1 MEDDGETYY
10 RVTVPRLPGLIAY
23 GDDLEEGMAE
33 LEEAKKAWFSSCLR
47 RNVKIPEPLT
57 KKYSG
62 KLLLRMP
69 KSGQT
74 VQVYFST
81 TTVGGDIVYFVENKT
96 INGKDSMI
104 FIPASEVT
112 VSSKVPTYDEFQKQA
127 QSDQKAIQDAYNNR
141 ALKYIVVSPK
151 SKKGAKIYYAYKKS
165 AKAKKVYFK
174 ATKKKIKYGKKYKSS
189 MIVKNGKSRYAYI
202 GKKRYLKT
210 STIKVVSAK
219 YAPVQLSDD
228 LKNLIVQN

>member
-1 MEDDGETYY
+1 M
-10 RVTVPRLPGLIAY
+10 
-23 GDDLEEGMAE
+23 
-33 LEEAKKAWFSSCLR
+33 
-47 RNVKIPEPLT
+47 
-57 KKYSG
+57 
-62 KLLLRMP
+62 LLLQQLFP
-69 KSGQT
+69 
-74 VQVYFST
+74 
-81 TTVGGDIVYFVENKT
+81 
-96 INGKDSMI
+96 
-104 FIPASEVT
+104 
-112 VSSKVPTYDEFQKQA
+112 
-127 QSDQKAIQDAYNNR
+127 IQDAYNNR

>member
-1 MEDDGETYY
+1 MLF
-10 RVTVPRLPGLIAY
+10 RLML
-23 GDDLEEGMAE
+23 
-33 LEEAKKAWFSSCLR
+33 
-47 RNVKIPEPLT
+47 PL
-57 KKYSG
+57 
-62 KLLLRMP
+62 
-69 KSGQT
+69 QQQF
-74 VQVYFST
+74 QV
-81 TTVGGDIVYFVENKT
+81 
-96 INGKDSMI
+96 
-104 FIPASEVT
+104 
-112 VSSKVPTYDEFQKQA
+112 KQA